1 MNFNQIGTVLNR
13 NSTHILT
20 GAAVL
25 GVIGTTVLAVKGTPR
40 AQRLIEDACVEKT
53 ERTIE
58 EPSSFHYEHTRL
70 TPLETVKATWQPYLP
85 AVLVGAATIAC
96 IVGANAIGTRRQAAL
111 AAGAAVAT
119 QALREYR
126 EQVVETIGENKEEEI
141 RAQINERKVAENPP
155 SPEVLVEQGDK
166 VLCYDTFSSRY
177 FYSTVEDIK
186 AAQNAVNLTV
196 INDMY
201 APQNDFYTELG
212 LARVAMG
219 DEYGW
224 NTDTSMNIYF
234 TSILTPDNK
243 PVVAIDYHNLPI
255 TNYNTFW

>member
-1 MNFNQIGTVLNR
+1 MNFNQIGTALNR

-25 GVIGTTVLAVKGTPR
+25 GVVGTTVLAVKGTPR
-40 AQRLIEDACVEKT
+40 AQQLLEDARIEKT
-53 ERTIE
+53 DRTVE
-58 EPSSFHYEHTRL
+58 DASSFHYDHTRL
-70 TPLETVKATWQPYLP
+70 TPFEKVKAAWQPYLP
-85 AVLVGAATIAC
+85 AVLVGSATIAC
-96 IVGANAIGTRRQAAL
+96 IIGANAIGTRRQAAL
-111 AAGAAVAT
+111 AAGAAIT
-119 QALREYR
+119 SQAFREYR
-126 EQVVETIGENKEEEI
+126 EQTIEKIGENKEEEI
-141 RAQINERKVAENPP
+141 RAAIAERHVAENPP

-186 AAQNAVNLTV
+186 AAQNAVNLTI

-201 APQNDFYTELG
+201 APQNDFYAELG
-212 LARVAMG
+212 LARVSMG

-224 NTDTSMNIYF
+224 NTDVSMNVYF

-243 PVVAIDYHNLPI
+243 PVVAIDYHHLPI
-255 TNYNTFW
+255 TNYNKVW